1 MRTYTLVVASAL
13 LLAALTVGL
22 SSKLPGG
29 NFTLL
34 LIVFL
39 ALVVNGLFSARLAG
53 HGAKRGRAQS
63 KRRRSKGGPK
73 APRTHTE
80 VADERSEDSQREEGT
95 IKWFDETKGFGFIIR
110 DAGGEI
116 FVHKRS
122 VKAANGER
130 PQLPDGC
137 RVSFQVAENEKGPYA
152 KSVTTL

>member
-1 MRTYTLVVASAL
+1 MRTYILVVASAL

-63 KRRRSKGGPK
+63 KRRRSKGPK

-80 VADERSEDSQREEGT
+80 VAAVRSEDSQREEGA

-116 FVHKRS
+116 FMHKRS
-122 VKAANGER
+122 IKAANGER

>member
-1 MRTYTLVVASAL
+1 MRTYIIVVASAL

-34 LIVFL
+34 LIAFL
-39 ALVVNGLFSARLAG
+39 ALVVNGLFCARLASP
-53 HGAKRGRAQS
+53 GASGGRARSKRPRSRGR
-63 KRRRSKGGPK
+63 KRPEAAGR
-73 APRTHTE
+73 
-80 VADERSEDSQREEGT
+80 RSEDSPPEEGA

-122 VKAANGER
+122 VKATNGER
-130 PQLPDGC
+130 PQLPDGR
-137 RVSFQVAENEKGPYA
+137 RVRFQVAENEKGPYA
-152 KSVTTL
+152 INVTAF

>member
-1 MRTYTLVVASAL
+1 MRTYIIVVASAL

-34 LIVFL
+34 LIAFL
-39 ALVVNGLFSARLAG
+39 ALVVNGLFCARLAG
-53 HGAKRGRAQS
+53 PGASGGRARS
-63 KRRRSKGGPK
+63 KRPRSRSRKG
-73 APRTHTE
+73 PRKSPE
-80 VADERSEDSQREEGT
+80 AAGRRSEDSPPEEGA

-122 VKAANGER
+122 VKATDGGR
-130 PQLPDGC
+130 PQLPDGR
-137 RVSFQVAENEKGPYA
+137 RVRFQVAENEKGPYA
-152 KSVTTL
+152 TNLTAL

>member
-1 MRTYTLVVASAL
+1 MRTYIIVVASAL
-13 LLAALTVGL
+13 LLAALTVLL

-34 LIVFL
+34 LIAFL

-53 HGAKRGRAQS
+53 RGARRGKRGRS
-63 KRRRSKGGPK
+63 RGSRTPRKRTEAAGRRN
-73 APRTHTE
+73 
-80 VADERSEDSQREEGT
+80 EDSQREEGAV
-95 IKWFDETKGFGFIIR
+95 KWFDETKGFGFIIR

-122 VKAANGER
+122 VKANNGER
-130 PQLPDGC
+130 PQLHDGR

-152 KSVTTL
+152 KNVAAL

>member
-1 MRTYTLVVASAL
+1 MRTYTIVIASAL

-53 HGAKRGRAQS
+53 KGTRRSRAPS
-63 KRRRSKGGPK
+63 KRRESRGAK
-73 APRTHTE
+73 APRKRTE
-80 VADERSEDSQREEGT
+80 AAGRRNEDSPPEEGA
-95 IKWFDETKGFGFIIR
+95 IKWFDDTKGFGFIIR

-122 VKAANGER
+122 VKATNGGR
-130 PQLPDGC
+130 PQLPDGQ
-137 RVSFQVAENEKGPYA
+137 RVRFQVAENEKGPYA
-152 KSVTTL
+152 TNVTAL

>member
-1 MRTYTLVVASAL
+1 MRTYIIVVASAL

-34 LIVFL
+34 LIAFL
-39 ALVVNGLFSARLAG
+39 ALVVNGLFCARLAG
-53 HGAKRGRAQS
+53 PGAGGGRARSKRPRSRGR
-63 KRRRSKGGPK
+63 KRPEAAGR
-73 APRTHTE
+73 
-80 VADERSEDSQREEGT
+80 RSEDSPPEEGA

-122 VKAANGER
+122 VKATNGER
-130 PQLPDGC
+130 PQLPDGR
-137 RVSFQVAENEKGPYA
+137 RVRFQVAENEKGPYA
-152 KSVTTL
+152 INVTAL